1 MVFVVGFADLA
12 VHDAPIVV
20 RRVEGGEDTQG
31 DTEIIAVK
39 YILVEFMINYGIYI
53 YLILAVSELLC
64 SGCADSSASELKVC
78 AGKLD
83 RSWSAIQHN

>member
-1 MVFVVGFADLA
+1 MFAIKD
-12 VHDAPIVV
+12 
-20 RRVEGGEDTQG
+20 
-31 DTEIIAVK
+31 
-39 YILVEFMINYGIYI
+39 ILVEIMINYGIYI

-83 RSWSAIQHN
+83 RSWGAIQHN